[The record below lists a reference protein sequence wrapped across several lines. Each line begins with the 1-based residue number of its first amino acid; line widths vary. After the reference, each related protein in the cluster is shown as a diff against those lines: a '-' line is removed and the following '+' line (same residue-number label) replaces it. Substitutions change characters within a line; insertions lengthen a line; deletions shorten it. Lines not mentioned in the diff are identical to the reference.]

1 LELEFQPI
9 NTESN
14 EIGLGWGTRS
24 WFMMSKQSCEVIDL
38 GGQQSIATY
47 RVRKE
52 TAEIDERLKV
62 K

>member
-1 LELEFQPI
+1 MEM
-9 NTESN
+9 
-14 EIGLGWGTRS
+14 GWGTRS

-47 RVRKE
+47 RARKE
-52 TAEIDERLKV
+52 TAEIDEWLKG